1 MTGGI
6 YLIENIPTGV
16 IYVGSAKSFAD
27 RWKSHLQNLRRNKH
41 VNIHLQR
48 SFNKHGEQAF
58 IFKPQEVLGDYN
70 RELYFQKEN
79 ELMDK
84 LKAEGRKLYNIAM
97 AQGGWSFHD
106 DETKKRIAAKVSL
119 GLRLTYSKM
128 TSDERK
134 QRYAYWSTDKH
145 YPDDARKRI
154 SAKLTGIVRSDET
167 KARMRDGQA
176 PLKESKQLRMRAVG
190 LLNIGRAP
198 PNKGATASAETR
210 LKQSLAKLGKRMSEE
225 QKALRRGR
233 PAANR
238 KPVRVSG
245 IEFPSMTAAAKHF
258 NKSMT
263 WIYNRIEYDN
273 RQETDQENKFQE

>member
-1 MTGGI
+1 MIGGI
-6 YLIENIPTGV
+6 YIIKNLQTEC
-16 IYVGSAKSFAD
+16 IYVGSAKNFNS
-27 RWKSHLQNLRRNKH
+27 RWKTHLKALRRNLH
-41 VNIHLQR
+41 TNIHLQR

-58 IFKPQEVLGDYN
+58 IFIPVETLSSYIKEF
-70 RELYFQKEN
+70 YFQKEN
-79 ELMDK
+79 ELMERLRADGK
-84 LKAEGRKLYNIAM
+84 TLYNIAK

-106 DETKKRIAAKVSL
+106 DETKRRIAAKVSI
-119 GLRLTYSKM
+119 GLRLTFSKM

-134 QRYAYWSTDKH
+134 QRFAYWSKDKH

-154 SAKLTGIVRSDET
+154 SAKLTGIIRSDET

-176 PLKESKQLRMRAVG
+176 PFKESKQLRMRAIG

-198 PNKGATASAETR
+198 PNKGTTASTETR

-245 IEFPSMTAAAKHF
+245 IEFPSMAAAAKHF

-273 RQETDQENKFQE
+273 RQETDQ